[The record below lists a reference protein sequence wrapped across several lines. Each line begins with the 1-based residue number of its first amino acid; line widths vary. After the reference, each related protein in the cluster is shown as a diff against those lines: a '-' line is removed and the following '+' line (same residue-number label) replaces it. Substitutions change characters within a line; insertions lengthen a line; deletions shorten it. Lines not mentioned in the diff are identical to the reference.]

1 MARSSSVRPLFIL
14 AGLYDGVLGLAF
26 FFFAPT
32 VFDRFGTTP
41 PNHYGYV
48 HFPALLL
55 LVFALMFF
63 AVASDPRRNRNL
75 IPYGIMLKISYC
87 VVVGWHWL
95 GAGVPWMWKPFFIFD
110 LLFLVAFIW
119 AYRKIRSAR

>member
-1 MARSSSVRPLFIL
+1 MARSLSVRPLFIL

-26 FFFAPT
+26 LFFSPA
-32 VFDRFGTTP
+32 VFDHFNVTP

-48 HFPALLL
+48 HFAAAILC
-55 LVFALMFF
+55 VFALMFF
-63 AVASDPRRNRNL
+63 AVAAEPKRNCNL

-87 VVVGWHWL
+87 SVVGWHWMDV
-95 GAGVPWMWKPFFIFD
+95 GVPWMWKPFFILD

>member
-26 FFFAPT
+26 LFAAPT
-32 VFDRFGTTP
+32 VFQRFNVTP

-63 AVASDPRRNRNL
+63 AIASDPRRNRNL
-75 IPYGIMLKISYC
+75 IPYGILLKVSYC
-87 VVVGWHWL
+87 TTVGWHWL
-95 GAGVPWMWKPFFIFD
+95 DAGVPWMWQPFFILD

-119 AYRKIRSAR
+119 AYRRIVSAR